1 MVARAE
7 REALAGHD
15 PEQVD
20 GPIPL
25 AIRWNCGVAPMSS
38 GPSARAWWRRWA
50 AGRRRVGLVCDRDTA
65 RLVGRLLVE
74 ELGAGR
80 DLVAVDELNL
90 ATLDDIDVGEPLP
103 ISGTSRW

>member
-1 MVARAE
+1 V
-7 REALAGHD
+7 RETLAGHD

-38 GPSARAWWRRWA
+38 GPSARAWWRRW
-50 AGRRRVGLVCDRDTA
+50 VVLVFDRDIA

-90 ATLDDIDVGEPLP
+90 ATFDDIDVGEPLP